1 MLSISCGWELGQE
14 AGQGRC
20 VRHAQGGDRGR
31 LVLDSQQCPVRV
43 ETTPGKRDCSM
54 AHTLGLEQQYLEN
67 KIFKS
72 GSVAAACRPQSR
84 HFASNPAV
92 LHHLSSPGPENALI
106 NDLFL

>member
-20 VRHAQGGDRGR
+20 VRHSQVGDRGR

-54 AHTLGLEQQYLEN
+54 AHTLGLAWSN
-67 KIFKS
+67 NIWKIKY
-72 GSVAAACRPQSR
+72 
-84 HFASNPAV
+84 SNLV
-92 LHHLSSPGPENALI
+92 Q
-106 NDLFL
+106 